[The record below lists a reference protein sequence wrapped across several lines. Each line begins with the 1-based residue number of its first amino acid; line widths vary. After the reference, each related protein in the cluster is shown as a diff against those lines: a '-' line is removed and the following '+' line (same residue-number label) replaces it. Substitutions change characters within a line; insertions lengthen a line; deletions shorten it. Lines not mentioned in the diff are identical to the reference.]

1 MHCNVKL
8 FFTLVVRTGGNMAE
22 GSGFDSDSGSWK
34 YRYFSMVTHTFIHIS
49 STKTGNETRMDTL
62 VKLASGFDQEKNI

>member
-1 MHCNVKL
+1 
-8 FFTLVVRTGGNMAE
+8 MAE

-34 YRYFSMVTHTFIHIS
+34 YRYFSMVTHTFIQIS